1 MAPGSIYNSVEG
13 RSQILAE
20 YDRANTELGVPL
32 EERILETRFGS
43 THLLVLGPPDGP
55 PFVHFHGGN
64 AFNADTLAWYLP
76 LAKTYRIYA
85 PDTVGH
91 PGKSAET
98 RLSSKDLSYG
108 EWAAEVLDRLALE
121 RTAALG
127 SSFGAGILLRLLT
140 VAPERI
146 TKAVL
151 VVPSG
156 VVNPPVWPMLSRL
169 IWPYLRYKLR
179 PSRDH
184 ARQLLQPL
192 FADAEVDDVQ
202 LDRSNLIF
210 RHYRSIRTM
219 PRPATEAELARF
231 TAPTLVL
238 AAELDMMFPAR
249 LVLPRV
255 REIMKGFVA
264 AEQLDGSAHFP
275 SVETQQQIL
284 ARVAAFMEDDQGAPV
299 APVGSS

>member
-1 MAPGSIYNSVEG
+1 MTPRNIYNSAEG
-13 RSQILAE
+13 RSQILAA
-20 YDRANTELGVPL
+20 YDRANAELGVPL
-32 EERILETRFGS
+32 DERMFETRFGS
-43 THLLVLGPPDGP
+43 THVLVLGPPDGP
-55 PFVHFHGGN
+55 PMVHFHGGN

-76 LAKTYRIYA
+76 LAQTHRIYA

-108 EWAAEVLDRLALE
+108 EWAADVLDQLALE

-127 SSFGAGILLRLLT
+127 SSFGAGILLRLLA

-169 IWPYLRYKLR
+169 VWPFLRYKLR
-179 PSRDH
+179 PGRER

-192 FADAEVDDVQ
+192 FADVPVDDVQ
-202 LDRSNLIF
+202 LDRSDLVF
-210 RHYRSIRTM
+210 RHYRPIRAM

-238 AAELDMMFPAR
+238 AGELDILFPAR

-255 REIMKGFVA
+255 RKIIKGLVA
-264 AEQLDGSAHFP
+264 VEQLDGSAHFP
-275 SVETQQQIL
+275 GVETRQHIL
-284 ARVAAFMEDDQGAPV
+284 ARVKAFLEGDHTTPAAS
-299 APVGSS
+299 VGS

>member
-1 MAPGSIYNSVEG
+1 MAPRSIYNSTQG
-13 RSQILAE
+13 RSQILAA
-20 YDRANTELGVPL
+20 YDHANAELGVPF
-32 EERILETRFGS
+32 EERTLETRFGS
-43 THLLVLGPPDGP
+43 THLLILGPPDGP

-108 EWAAEVLDRLALE
+108 EWALDVLDRLALE
-121 RTAALG
+121 RAAALG
-127 SSFGAGILLRLLT
+127 SSFGAGILLRLLAI
-140 VAPERI
+140 APERV

-156 VVNPPVWPMLSRL
+156 VVNPPIVPMLSRL
-169 IWPYLRYKLR
+169 IWPYLRYKMR
-179 PSRDH
+179 PSRER

-192 FADAEVDDVQ
+192 FADAPVDEVQ

-238 AAELDMMFPAR
+238 AGELDMMFPAR

-255 REIMKGFVA
+255 RKIIKGLIVT
-264 AEQLDGSAHFP
+264 EQLDGSAHFP
-275 SVETQQQIL
+275 SPETQQQIL
-284 ARVAAFMEDDQGAPV
+284 ARVAAFMEDDQGAPI
-299 APVGSS
+299 APVGN